1 MKTKNSNMVKE
12 AGLIPGSAGYRLVNL
27 VEHSHTGSTNPKDR
41 KWVATIRSTMT
52 NKWSGNFS
60 VLDK

>member
-1 MKTKNSNMVKE
+1 MVKE
-12 AGLIPGSAGYRLVNL
+12 AGLIPGSAGYTLVNL

-52 NKWSGNFS
+52 NRWSGNFS